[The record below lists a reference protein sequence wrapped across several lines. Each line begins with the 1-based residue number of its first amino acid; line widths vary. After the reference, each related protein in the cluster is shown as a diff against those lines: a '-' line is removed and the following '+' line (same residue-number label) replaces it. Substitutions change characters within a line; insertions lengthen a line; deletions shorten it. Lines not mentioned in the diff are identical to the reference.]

1 MSERDIVA
9 RLRTAILSPGG
20 GKSTVTALDMEAADE
35 IVRLQAEVERLRE
48 AVHDLLTRP
57 TDGAARVRARATL
70 NHEGDRDGKPTEY
83 VRADL
88 VATARAEARREAL
101 EEAATVAAGWE
112 TTAADDAYMTCGN
125 GHFWDP
131 GTNYDQARADAG
143 AAIRALMEKDADNV

>member
-1 MSERDIVA
+1 MSDHERIWLQNAEDA
-9 RLRTAILSPGG
+9 KHTLEGRLWCQDKVWPNDPG
-20 GKSTVTALDMEAADE
+20 
-35 IVRLQAEVERLRE
+35 
-48 AVHDLLTRP
+48 
-57 TDGAARVRARATL
+57 DG
-70 NHEGDRDGKPTEY
+70 EPTEY

-88 VATARAEARREAL
+88 VAVVRAEARREAL

-143 AAIRALMEKDADNV
+143 AAIRTLMEKEGGK